1 MSQDRYFDKFPIIQ
15 YGNSTSNVAMVD
27 ITKRVAFLDTVYSN
41 PYVFYPYDLSEFER
55 ADQFSSR
62 YYEDSF
68 KSWII
73 YLSNKITDPYYEW
86 YLQQNEFDNFIISK
100 YGSVQ
105 KASQKI
111 IYYVNNW
118 VYQENIN
125 VSRFNSLS
133 ADQQGYWDVVYGYNN
148 QINSYKR
155 KEIDWIVNTNKIVS
169 YSVANTNF
177 VKDEIVNIVFDVN
190 HTGQGQVL
198 ANTTTLYVQH
208 ISGTSLANSTVFIT
222 GSSYIY
228 GQESKVNTAF
238 TAATL
243 ISTTIVPEEQSYW
256 TSLTYYDYEKQ
267 KNEYNKTIQIL
278 DNRYS
283 RIIVDN
289 IKTLLSN
296 T

>member
-1 MSQDRYFDKFPIIQ
+1 MSQDRYFDKFPVIQ

-55 ADQFSSR
+55 ADQFSYR
-62 YYEDSF
+62 YYEDSY
-68 KSWII
+68 KSWIL

-86 YLQQNEFDNFIISK
+86 YLQQDEFDNFIISK

-105 KASQKI
+105 LASQKI

-118 VYQENIN
+118 SNQENIS

-133 ADQQGYWDVVYGYNN
+133 VDQQGYWDEVYGYNN
-148 QINSYKR
+148 QITSYKR
-155 KEIDWIVNTNKIVS
+155 KEVDWIVNTNEIVS
-169 YSVANTNF
+169 YSVANTQF
-177 VKDEIVNIVFDVN
+177 IKDEVVKIFFDVN
-190 HTGQGQVL
+190 HIGHGQVL
-198 ANTTTLYVQH
+198 ANTGTLYVQH
-208 ISGTSLANSTVFIT
+208 VSGTTLANSTVSIT

-228 GQESKVNTAF
+228 GEESGVNTAF
-238 TAATL
+238 TSASL
-243 ISTTIVPEEQSYW
+243 ISSTIVPEEQAYW
-256 TSLTYYDYEKQ
+256 AALSYYDYERQ
-267 KNEYNKTIQIL
+267 KNEYNKTIQVL

-289 IKTLLSN
+289 VKTLLSN